1 MNATQPIDEAQGRC
15 KGEVN
20 NIGDVFADQDNVSGF
35 TVAAIRGARLFLA
48 KGCVVMAVLSIVM
61 AAMTVHAQDFYDPD
75 SIAWKFRYGLSDA
88 AYSAAWED
96 YKKEGYLPID
106 IEMDNGGAD
115 YSGVWQKNTDGR
127 GWASWRR
134 LTDEQFHANWD
145 EYRKK
150 GYLPIDQETEVIGGQ
165 VLYSLIMVDNKEGL
179 DWISNRNLTSEQF
192 SANFAANKGKYKP
205 IDIDAIEVGGRMLYS
220 IIWIENKSNQAWV
233 ELRDMTP
240 DGYGEKFKE
249 YSEQG
254 YRVADLDCY
263 NRNGN
268 LTYAA
273 IWEKNSPGRSWAALR
288 EMSAQGL
295 ANNWK
300 KYADQGMRVVDIE
313 LCPAKSGKGTEYAAL
328 WRENDDRFDWAGRE
342 QAEQALA
349 TYAAAADIPGVGAAI
364 IRDGRVIFRGGAG
377 FADRDKNIMAHSGT
391 IYRLASV
398 AKAVTGTLAY
408 DMEHAGLIN
417 LDTRTDTILPGLG
430 SQHTHTVRQLLQ
442 MTGCVKHYT
451 SDQNNDNGTQVQYPM
466 SVNALNNH
474 MGGAIKTNSW
484 IISGCS
490 IGNSNY
496 STHSYTLA
504 AAALET
510 KGNSSFGNLVK
521 TRMADPLG
529 LDTLRAEVR
538 SSPDSNGDRATINSG
553 TNKVSQAGFQNVSW
567 KAGGSGIESSAL
579 DLAIW
584 GDGVLRNRYFPQA
597 MRDLMWSGGTGN
609 GRANGWSLNAAG
621 TSVTKGG
628 DNQGSDSF
636 IRIDIPNG
644 ITVVALTN
652 TNPPSV
658 DTSTLTQQLLTIAQ
672 NFR

>member
-1 MNATQPIDEAQGRC
+1 MNTQKSTGKAWDRLEEKGLPGMPVALAQNGWH
-15 KGEVN
+15 
-20 NIGDVFADQDNVSGF
+20 I
-35 TVAAIRGARLFLA
+35 LA
-48 KGCVVMAVLSIVM
+48 KGCAFLAALALAAAAV
-61 AAMTVHAQDFYDPD
+61 TVHAQDFYDPE

-88 AYSAAWED
+88 AYSAAWEE
-96 YKKEGYLPID
+96 YKNDGYLPID

-127 GWASWRR
+127 DWISLRR
-134 LTDEQFHANWD
+134 LTDEQFHAKWD

-150 GYLPIDQETEVIGGQ
+150 GYIPIDQDSEVIGGKL
-165 VLYSLIMVDNKEGL
+165 LYSLIMVENKEGL

-192 SANFAANKGKYKP
+192 AEKFAANKGKYKP
-205 IDIDAIEVGGRMLYS
+205 IDIDAIEVGGKVLYS
-220 IIWIENKSNQAWV
+220 IIWIENKSRQDWI

-240 DGYGEKFKE
+240 DGYGEKFKDHT
-249 YSEQG
+249 EQG

-263 NRNGN
+263 KRNGK

-273 IWEKNSPGRSWAALR
+273 IWEKNTPGRGWAALR

-300 KYADQGMRVVDIE
+300 KYADQGMRVIDVEI
-313 LCPAKSGKGTEYAAL
+313 CPAKSGGGTEYAAV

-349 TYAAAADIPGVGAAI
+349 SYAAKADIPGVGAAI
-364 IRDGRVIFRGGAG
+364 VRNGRVIFRGGAG
-377 FADRDKNIMAHSGT
+377 FADRDNNIQAHSGT
-391 IYRLASV
+391 VYRLASV

-408 DMEHAGLIN
+408 DMEQAGLIN
-417 LDTRTDTILPGLG
+417 LDDRTDTILQGLG
-430 SQHTHTVRQLLQ
+430 SQHTHTIRQLLQ
-442 MTGCVKHYT
+442 MTGCVEHYT
-451 SDQNNDNGTQVQYPM
+451 DDKNNDNGTQVQYAT
-466 SVNALNNH
+466 SLSALNNH
-474 MGGAIKTNSW
+474 MGGAIRTNSW

-490 IGNSNY
+490 TGNFNY

-504 AAALET
+504 AAALEA
-510 KGNSSFGNLVK
+510 KGNSSFGNLLK
-521 TRMADPLG
+521 TRIADPLG
-529 LDTLRAEVR
+529 LDSLRVEVR
-538 SSPDSNGDRATINSG
+538 SSPDSKGERATINSG
-553 TNKVSQAGFQNVSW
+553 ANKVSEAQFQNVSW

-579 DLAIW
+579 DLALF
-584 GDGVLRNRYFPQA
+584 GDAVLRNRYFPQTT
-597 MRDLMWSGGTGN
+597 RDVMWSGGTGN
-609 GRANGWSLNAAG
+609 GRANGWSVNAAG

-652 TNPPSV
+652 TNPPSIE
-658 DTSTLTQQLLTIAQ
+658 TSTLTQQLLTIALAS
-672 NFR
+672 R